1 MPIDII
7 YVATSDI
14 SSNTETE
21 FTKLKCR
28 KLVKAV
34 HIKPT
39 HYHTAFKVYGS
50 QSGSDQSAFVQL
62 DDGAGNK
69 IGDNVVAKSGL
80 TEDVTGYTSSNTI
93 SVQTLTVV
101 TDTPDAAHE
110 IQLYSENSFK
120 CYDAISA
127 GDILVLT
134 VVLKGE
140 YTGV

>member
-21 FTKLKCR
+21 FTKLKVR
-28 KLVKAV
+28 EIVKAV
-34 HIKPT
+34 LHHID
-39 HYHTAFKVYGS
+39 F
-50 QSGSDQSAFVQL
+50 SGSKV
-62 DDGAGNK
+62 
-69 IGDNVVAKSGL
+69 
-80 TEDVTGYTSSNTI
+80 DVTN
-93 SVQTLTVV
+93 LTVV
-101 TDTPDAAHE
+101 EDTPDSAHE
-110 IQLYSENSFK
+110 IQLASENSFK
-120 CYDAISA
+120 CYDAIKS